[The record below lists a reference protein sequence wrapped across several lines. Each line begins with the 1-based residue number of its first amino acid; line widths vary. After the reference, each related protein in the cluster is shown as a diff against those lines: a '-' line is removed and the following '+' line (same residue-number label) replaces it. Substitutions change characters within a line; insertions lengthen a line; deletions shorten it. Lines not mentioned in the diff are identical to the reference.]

1 MALNEASCDYLSP
14 APSSG
19 AFLLHRRLRLAPSFL
34 WNSPS
39 LLTFPPRWRRQ
50 GESAFAAD
58 TPDPNAKGEPSIPSG
73 SNEGNPTAPKSADT
87 TVDKSDNSTPVTTPG
102 EESKGKPKIAPQ

>member
-1 MALNEASCDYLSP
+1 MI
-14 APSSG
+14 
-19 AFLLHRRLRLAPSFL
+19 RV
-34 WNSPS
+34 PS
-39 LLTFPPRWRRQ
+39 LLFAAMLVT
-50 GESAFAAD
+50 SATAFAAD

-73 SNEGNPTAPKSADT
+73 SNEGNPTEPKSADT

>member
-1 MALNEASCDYLSP
+1 MIRVS
-14 APSSG
+14 
-19 AFLLHRRLRLAPSFL
+19 
-34 WNSPS
+34 S
-39 LLTFPPRWRRQ
+39 LLFAAMLVT
-50 GESAFAAD
+50 SATAFAAD

-87 TVDKSDNSTPVTTPG
+87 TVDKSNNSTPVTTPG